1 MILTPES
8 SGTLSSL
15 FYGKKTKILIMK
27 QSFISFLCIFFISLF
42 LVTAGCTQNQTGVAS
57 PAPEKMGVA
66 PQVTYTSN
74 ETLVAFVESAVAYEK
89 ANGRERAL
97 AEFNNKNGS
106 FIREELYIYAYGFN
120 GTTLAHPVNPES
132 VGKLREGANGV
143 FVKEMSAVIKNGSG
157 YYRFVYINPAHNNT
171 LESKLGYGIPINE
184 DWWLGSGV
192 YEGPMN
198 PAATGEGKNGE

>member
-1 MILTPES
+1 VKK
-8 SGTLSSL
+8 SL
-15 FYGKKTKILIMK
+15 
-27 QSFISFLCIFFISLF
+27 ISFLCIFFISLF
-42 LVTAGCTQNQTGVAS
+42 LISAGCTQDQTGIS
-57 PAPEKMGVA
+57 TPAPARPGPS

-89 ANGRERAL
+89 AHGREKAL

-106 FIREELYIYAYGFN
+106 FIQGELYIYAYAFN

-132 VGKLREGANGV
+132 IGKLREGANGV
-143 FVKEMSAVIKNGSG
+143 FVKEMGAVIKNGSG
-157 YYRFVYINPAHNNT
+157 YYRFVYINPLHNNT
-171 LESKLGYGIPINE
+171 LESKLGYGAPIDG

-198 PAATGEGKNGE
+198 PATPVAGTTR